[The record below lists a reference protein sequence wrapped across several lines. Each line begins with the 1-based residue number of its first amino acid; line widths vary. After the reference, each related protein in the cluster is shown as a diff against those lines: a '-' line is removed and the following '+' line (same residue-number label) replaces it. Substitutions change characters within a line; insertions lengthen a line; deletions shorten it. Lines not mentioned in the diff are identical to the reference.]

1 MATRYSYKVDLDDT
15 GSSHSLAVL
24 QIPPGSTV
32 LDIGAADG
40 SVARSLAARG
50 CRIWG
55 LESDE
60 AAAAAARS
68 VCQRVIVGDVETL
81 DLDSALEGKRFDF
94 ILLLDVLEHLR
105 DPLATLS
112 RVSRHLVPGGRVIVS
127 IPNVTHGAVR
137 LSLMSGSFTYTET
150 GLLDR
155 THLRFFDRRSAE
167 ALMADAG
174 LRIVERLRVKREL
187 HETEI
192 PVDPSSVP
200 PPVLK
205 QLEEDPDATTYQFV
219 FAAIQSDDV
228 HVTAGANES
237 LTERLQRRIEELES
251 QYRNLEAHHRSTEFE
266 AQTRAMELESRA
278 RTESPDRG
286 RSDELRGELEVRMR
300 ELGQRDFELRHL
312 QADLM
317 VKEAFITE
325 LRQLLGATREEL
337 ERTRAQIGP
346 AVRLVTKLRVRAE
359 RYPRLY
365 AWLRSIVR
373 RLG

>member
-1 MATRYSYKVDLDDT
+1 MATRYSYKVDLLNAD
-15 GSSHSLAVL
+15 SSHSLAVL
-24 QIPPGSTV
+24 MIPPGSTV

-40 SVARSLAARG
+40 SVARSLAERG
-50 CRIWG
+50 CRIWA
-55 LESDE
+55 LECDEE
-60 AAAAAARS
+60 AASAARS

-81 DLDSALEGKRFDF
+81 DLDSELQGNRFDF

-112 RVSRHLVPGGRVIVS
+112 RASRHLAPGGRVIVS

-155 THLRFFDRRSAE
+155 THLRFFDRRGAE

-174 LRIVERLRVKREL
+174 LRIVDRLRVKREL

-205 QLEEDPDATTYQFV
+205 QLEGDPDATTYQFV
-219 FAAIQSDDV
+219 FAASPSDDV
-228 HVTAGANES
+228 HVTATTNES
-237 LTERLQRRIEELES
+237 LAERLQRRVEELES

-266 AQTRAMELESRA
+266 AQTRAMELETRA
-278 RTESPDRG
+278 RTESLDRA
-286 RSDELRGELEVRMR
+286 RADELRGELEVRMG
-300 ELGQRDFELRHL
+300 ELAQRDLERRHL
-312 QADLM
+312 QADLL

-325 LRQLLGATREEL
+325 LRQLLAATREEL
-337 ERTRAQIGP
+337 ERIRP
-346 AVRLVTKLRVRAE
+346 AVRFVTKLRVRAE
-359 RYPRLY
+359 RHPRLY
-365 AWLRSIVR
+365 AWLRAIVR
-373 RLG
+373 RLE